1 MQNTDLRAQ
10 NPLKVRLTCPNT
22 TLMSIKTTRSLLD
35 DMLVTLSYNQ
45 HVYPLPRVKKKTK
58 KPVTTMSQYNS
69 ITTILALFVPNVIAI
84 VATCPIIY

>member
-45 HVYPLPRVKKKTK
+45 HAYPLPRVEKK
-58 KPVTTMSQYNS
+58 Q
-69 ITTILALFVPNVIAI
+69 
-84 VATCPIIY
+84 

>member
-45 HVYPLPRVKKKTK
+45 HAYPMPRVKKKKT
-58 KPVTTMSQYNS
+58 VTTMSQYNS

-84 VATCPIIY
+84 FATCPIIY